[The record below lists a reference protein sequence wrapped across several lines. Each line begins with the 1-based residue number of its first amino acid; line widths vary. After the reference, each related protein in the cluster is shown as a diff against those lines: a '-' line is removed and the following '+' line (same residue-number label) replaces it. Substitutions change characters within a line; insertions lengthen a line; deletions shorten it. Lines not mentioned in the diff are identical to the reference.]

1 MGMNDTGRYRPGQD
15 PTWRAYG
22 ELRDNGDPP
31 WEGAEG
37 DRQWR
42 DQRDLREDWRAR
54 DTSHDSSRDSQRR
67 YGSDLRH
74 GMNGG
79 YGQETWA
86 DDDASWSDVVEDDW
100 GELRPHMFR
109 NRDQDRGPQRSQPMR
124 RQSLRHDDRPYGTD
138 THYDELRSDRRY
150 WTESGYG
157 SDDGGRYGSNYRE
170 DARRAFESPD
180 FHPQEDRGMLYNLG
194 HRIGEVLGEWFGSPD
209 DDRTD
214 DRAERHADHRT
225 DHRADHRTSTR
236 TDDRSYAR
244 PVERRGDSRWDDRR
258 AENFGQRFG
267 EAVGGRRAGPRNY
280 QRSDERIRDEIC
292 ERLTFA
298 SGVSVRD
305 VSVEVSQGVVTLNG
319 TVERRAQ
326 KYDIEDI
333 ADNTF
338 GVTEVENNIRVERQP
353 TDDTIAAGF
362 NGS

>member
-22 ELRDNGDPP
+22 EMRDDGDPP

-37 DRQWR
+37 DSQWR
-42 DQRDLREDWRAR
+42 DTQQRDNQW
-54 DTSHDSSRDSQRR
+54 RDSQRR
-67 YGSDLRH
+67 HGSDLRY

-86 DDDASWSDVVEDDW
+86 DHDPSWSDVAEDDW

-109 NRDQDRGPQRSQPMR
+109 NRDQDRTRQAAQPMR
-124 RQSLRHDDRPYGTD
+124 RQNLRHDDRPYGRD

-150 WTESGYG
+150 WTDSGYG
-157 SDDGGRYGSNYRE
+157 NDDGGRYGSNYRE

-214 DRAERHADHRT
+214 
-225 DHRADHRTSTR
+225 
-236 TDDRSYAR
+236 TDDRAYSRSDTRQDTRQSAR
-244 PVERRGDSRWDDRR
+244 PDARADDRYTGDRWDDRR
-258 AENFGQRFG
+258 AEDLGQRFG
-267 EAVGGRRAGPRNY
+267 KAVGGRRTGPRNF

-298 SGVSVRD
+298 SGVNVRD
-305 VSVEVSQGVVTLNG
+305 VSVDVSKGVVTLNG

>member
-1 MGMNDTGRYRPGQD
+1 MNDTGRYRPGQD

-22 ELRDNGDPP
+22 EMRDDGDPP

-37 DRQWR
+37 DSQWR
-42 DQRDLREDWRAR
+42 D
-54 DTSHDSSRDSQRR
+54 SRRR
-67 YGSDLRH
+67 HGSDLRY

-86 DDDASWSDVVEDDW
+86 DHDPSWSDVAEDDW

-109 NRDQDRGPQRSQPMR
+109 NRDQDRTRQAAQPMR
-124 RQSLRHDDRPYGTD
+124 RQNLRHDDRPYGRD

-150 WTESGYG
+150 WTDSGYG
-157 SDDGGRYGSNYRE
+157 NDDGGRYGSNYRE

-214 DRAERHADHRT
+214 TDERAYSRSDTRQDTRQYTRQSARPDT
-225 DHRADHRTSTR
+225 RAD
-236 TDDRSYAR
+236 DRYT
-244 PVERRGDSRWDDRR
+244 GDRWDDRR
-258 AENFGQRFG
+258 AEDLGQRFG
-267 EAVGGRRAGPRNY
+267 KAVGGRRTGPRNF

-298 SGVSVRD
+298 SGVNVRD
-305 VSVEVSQGVVTLNG
+305 VSVDVSKGVVTLNG

>member
-22 ELRDNGDPP
+22 EIRNDARDDSDPP
-31 WEGAEG
+31 WEGTQG
-37 DRQWR
+37 DRQPRGDWR
-42 DQRDLREDWRAR
+42 DRGGRGDIR
-54 DTSHDSSRDSQRR
+54 DTTTRR
-67 YGSDLRH
+67 QGSDLRY

-109 NRDQDRGPQRSQPMR
+109 NREQERSRSQPMR
-124 RQSLRHDDRPYGTD
+124 RQSMAHDDRPYGRD

-150 WTESGYG
+150 WTDPGYG
-157 SDDGGRYGSNYRE
+157 SDDRGASRDPSRYRE
-170 DARRAFESPD
+170 DARRAFESSDFQPD
-180 FHPQEDRGMLYNLG
+180 EDRGMLYNLG
-194 HRIGEVLGEWFGSPD
+194 HRIGEVLGEWFGTAS
-209 DDRTD
+209 D
-214 DRAERHADHRT
+214 DRAGERAY
-225 DHRADHRTSTR
+225 
-236 TDDRSYAR
+236 DRSYDR
-244 PVERRGDSRWDDRR
+244 PSDRSSDRAGSDRWDDSR
-258 AENFGQRFG
+258 ADRYGERLGERFG
-267 EAVGGRRAGPRNY
+267 DRASGRRAGPRNFK
-280 QRSDERIRDEIC
+280 RSDERIRDEIC

-298 SGVSVRD
+298 SGVNVRD
-305 VSVEVSQGVVTLNG
+305 VSVDVSNGVVTLNG

-353 TDDTIAAGF
+353 TDDTISAGF
-362 NGS
+362 NGA